1 MQNTEYGTTSQQVV
15 GLVQRAQDG
24 EDDAFAELY
33 ELFYGKV
40 YRYVY
45 FKTGKTEEAE
55 DISEEVFLRMLE
67 SIQSFRWKGATFS
80 SWLFRIAHNLIVDYF
95 RKNHRDK
102 TTPIEEI
109 GKIPNPAAIDI
120 ESQMDFK
127 RKLQE
132 VRLAMKN
139 LTKLQ
144 QDVLAYRFAAGFS
157 LNETATA
164 MDKNTNAVKALQHA
178 AIKNLRNLVTDN
190 NMIAQTNTLF
200 DVRSKKRTV

>member
-1 MQNTEYGTTSQQVV
+1 MQNAGYGATSQQVV

-24 EDDAFAELY
+24 EDVAFVELY
-33 ELFYGKV
+33 ELFYDRI

-67 SIQSFRWKGATFS
+67 SIQSFKWKGATFS
-80 SWLFRIAHNLIVDYF
+80 SWLFRIAHNLTVDYF
-95 RKNHRDK
+95 RKNHRYK
-102 TTPIEEI
+102 TVPIEEI
-109 GKIPNPAAIDI
+109 GKIPTPAAVDI

-127 RKLQE
+127 RKFQE
-132 VRLAMKN
+132 VCLATKR

-178 AIKNLRNLVTDN
+178 AIKNLRNLVADN
-190 NMIAQTNTLF
+190 NTKSQGNTLF
-200 DVRSKKRTV
+200 DVDPKKRMV